1 MTISFSLG
9 RKSPANVAVA
19 AFGVTEEGL
28 QDPACR
34 TDLTTD
40 LEALGFTAKVGQ
52 VQLLPQGKQ
61 IVAAVGLGPSE
72 KLVASE
78 LRSAAAALARA
89 TTKYKSVSCDLA
101 HVSNLPTGTA
111 IRAVVEGMGLAS
123 YEFGYKSKKSEMQ
136 LNKVVLTGSTSASNR
151 KALNE
156 AIAVLDAVM
165 LARDLVNEPGWKFNP
180 SKICQQSISDG

>member
-19 AFGVTEEGL
+19 AFGVTEEGF

-40 LEALGFTAKVGQ
+40 LETLGFTAKVGQ

-61 IVAAVGLGPSE
+61 VVAAVGLGPSE
-72 KLVASE
+72 ELGSSE
-78 LRSAAAALARA
+78 LRNASAALARA
-89 TTKYKSVSCDLA
+89 TTKHKSVSCDLA
-101 HVSNLPTGTA
+101 HISSLSTDTA

-123 YEFGYKSKKSEMQ
+123 YEF
-136 LNKVVLTGSTSASNR
+136 
-151 KALNE
+151 
-156 AIAVLDAVM
+156 
-165 LARDLVNEPGWKFNP
+165 
-180 SKICQQSISDG
+180 